1 MNKVAAPLGIKA
13 SQPADL
19 HGPRDIAPR
28 RYKILRR
35 KFVTIMA
42 LVAIVPL
49 ITMAAINY
57 LEFQS
62 ALSREVQSP
71 LRALLH
77 KTRNTIE
84 LYLAERASTVSF
96 IANAYGF
103 EELAD
108 EATLRRIFK
117 VLSSTSEGFV
127 DLGLIGEDGVQVA
140 YTGPYALQSVDYS
153 DEPWFQ
159 LVQVKGIYISDV
171 FMGFRRFPHMVIAV
185 RHLGDDGR
193 FWIVRA
199 TLDTSQFDKIIA
211 AMGLESDSDA
221 FLLNKQ
227 GVLQTNSR
235 YYGGVLREAPFPL
248 PPQSYEINLLDTTD
262 PAGRKIYMAYT
273 YFPDVNFVLMAVKSR
288 VGALQTWS
296 AVKGEFVL
304 IFVVGTIVIFLVAN
318 YLTKGLVQHL
328 KESDER
334 RELAFREVEH
344 NQRLS
349 SIGRLA
355 AGLAHEVNN
364 PLAIINEQA
373 GLLKDLLNRQA
384 AGPEKERYS
393 RLADSILAA
402 VKRCRDITH
411 NMLGF
416 ARRMELAIEPLSIN
430 EVLAETLGFLR
441 KEAESRNVSIILD
454 LDPNLPSIHSDR
466 GQLQQ
471 VFLNILNNAL
481 AAVSDNGR
489 IQVSSKDS
497 HGTVSVSIEDNG
509 CGMPRETLEHIFEPF
524 FTTKKGRGTG
534 LGLSITYGI
543 VKRLGGDIEV
553 RSIPNQGTIF
563 TVILPKQGKLEE
575 RS

>member
-1 MNKVAAPLGIKA
+1 MNKAAAKLGLKA
-13 SQPADL
+13 SPPPDL
-19 HGPRDIAPR
+19 HGTRDIAPR
-28 RYKILRR
+28 RYKVLRR
-35 KFVTIMA
+35 KFVAIMA

-49 ITMAAINY
+49 LTMGVINY
-57 LEFQS
+57 LEFQA

-71 LRALLH
+71 LRALLY
-77 KTRNTIE
+77 KTKNTIE

-96 IANAYGF
+96 IAQAYAF
-103 EELAD
+103 DELAD
-108 EATLRRIFK
+108 ETTLRRIFK

-140 YTGPYALQSVDYS
+140 YTGPYSLQGVNYS

-159 LVQVKGIYISDV
+159 LVQVKGLYISDV

-185 RHLGDDGR
+185 RHLSDDGR

-199 TLDTSQFDKIIA
+199 TLDTSQFNKIIA
-211 AMGLESDSDA
+211 AMGLEPDSDA

-227 GVLQTNSR
+227 GVLQTSSR
-235 YYGGVLREAPFPL
+235 YYGDVLKEVPFAL
-248 PPQSYEINLLDTTD
+248 PPRSYEINLQDTTD
-262 PAGRKIYMAYT
+262 PAGRDVYMAYT
-273 YFPDVNFVLMAVKSR
+273 YLADVNFVLMAVKSR

-296 AVKGEFVL
+296 AVRSEFIL
-304 IFVVGTIVIFLVAN
+304 TFVVGTVLIFLVAN
-318 YLTKGLVQHL
+318 RLTNGLVQRL

-373 GLLKDLLNRQA
+373 GLLKDLLSRQA
-384 AGPEKERYS
+384 EGPEKERYA

-411 NMLGF
+411 RMLGF
-416 ARRMELAIEPLSIN
+416 ARRMELAIEPLNIN
-430 EVLAETLGFLR
+430 EVLTETLGFLR
-441 KEAESRNVSIILD
+441 KEAESRDVAINLD
-454 LDPNLPSIHSDR
+454 LDPNLPAIHSDR

-471 VFLNILNNAL
+471 VFLNIFNNAL

-489 IQVSSKDS
+489 IQVSSRDS
-497 HGTVSVSIEDNG
+497 GPNIMISIEDNG
-509 CGMPRETLEHIFEPF
+509 CGMPKETLEHIFEPF

-543 VKRLGGDIEV
+543 IKRLDGDIDV
-553 RSIPNQGTIF
+553 RSTPGQGTTF

-575 RS
+575 RD

>member
-1 MNKVAAPLGIKA
+1 MNKAAAPLGNKT
-13 SQPADL
+13 SPPPDL
-19 HGPRDIAPR
+19 HGPRDVAPR
-28 RYKILRR
+28 RYKVLRR
-35 KFVTIMA
+35 KFVVIMA

-49 ITMAAINY
+49 IAMGAINY
-57 LEFQS
+57 LEFQA

-71 LRALLH
+71 LRALLY
-77 KTRNTIE
+77 KTKNTIE
-84 LYLAERASTVSF
+84 LYLAERASKVSF
-96 IANAYGF
+96 IAQAYGF
-103 EELAD
+103 EDLAD
-108 EATLRRIFK
+108 DTTLRRIFK

-127 DLGLIGEDGVQVA
+127 DLGLIGDDGVQVS
-140 YTGPYALQSVDYS
+140 YTGPYALQGVDYS
-153 DEPWFQ
+153 DEAWFQ
-159 LVQVKGIYISDV
+159 RVQVKGIYISDV
-171 FMGFRRFPHMVIAV
+171 FMGFRRFPHIVIAV
-185 RHLGDDGR
+185 RRLGDDGR

-221 FLLNKQ
+221 FLLNKK

-235 YYGGVLREAPFPL
+235 YYGDVLKQAPFSL

-262 PAGRKIYMAYT
+262 PAGRDVYMAYT
-273 YFPDVNFVLMAVKSR
+273 YFSDVNFVLMAVKSR

-296 AVKGEFVL
+296 AVRGDFIL
-304 IFVVGTIVIFLVAN
+304 IFVVGTILIFLVAN
-318 YLTKGLVQHL
+318 HLTRGLVQHL

-334 RELAFREVEH
+334 REFAFREVEH

-384 AGPEKERYS
+384 DGPEKERYS

-416 ARRMELAIEPLSIN
+416 ARRMELAIEFLSIN
-430 EVLAETLGFLR
+430 EVLAETLSFLR
-441 KEAESRNVSIILD
+441 KEAESRDIEIILD
-454 LDPNLPSIHSDR
+454 LDPNLPTIPSDR

-481 AAVSDNGR
+481 AAVSDKGR
-489 IQVSSKDS
+489 IQISSKDS
-497 HGTVSVSIEDNG
+497 GQYVLVSIEDNG
-509 CGMPRETLEHIFEPF
+509 CGMPKETLEHIFEPF

-543 VKRLGGDIEV
+543 VKRLGGDIDV
-553 RSIPNQGTIF
+553 RSTPGQGTTF

>member
-1 MNKVAAPLGIKA
+1 MDKAAAPLGIKT
-13 SQPADL
+13 SPPPDL
-19 HGPRDIAPR
+19 HGPRDVAPR
-28 RYKILRR
+28 RYKVLRR
-35 KFVTIMA
+35 KFVVIMA

-49 ITMAAINY
+49 IAMGAINY
-57 LEFQS
+57 LEFQA

-71 LRALLH
+71 LRALLY
-77 KTRNTIE
+77 KTKNTIE
-84 LYLAERASTVSF
+84 LYLAERASKVSF
-96 IANAYGF
+96 IAQAYGF
-103 EELAD
+103 EDLAD
-108 EATLRRIFK
+108 ETTLRRIFK

-127 DLGLIGEDGVQVA
+127 DLGLIGDDGVQVS
-140 YTGPYALQSVDYS
+140 YTGPYALQGVDYS
-153 DEPWFQ
+153 NEAWFQ

-171 FMGFRRFPHMVIAV
+171 FMGFRRFPHIVIAV
-185 RHLGDDGR
+185 RRLGDDGR
-193 FWIVRA
+193 FWIVRT

-221 FLLNKQ
+221 FLLNKK

-235 YYGGVLREAPFPL
+235 YYGDVLKQAPFTL
-248 PPQSYEINLLDTTD
+248 PPQSYEINLVDTTD
-262 PAGRKIYMAYT
+262 PAGRDVYMAYT
-273 YFPDVNFVLMAVKSR
+273 YFSDVNLVLMAVKSR

-296 AVKGEFVL
+296 AVRGDFIL
-304 IFVVGTIVIFLVAN
+304 IFVVGTILIFLVAN
-318 YLTKGLVQHL
+318 RLTKGLVQHL

-334 RELAFREVEH
+334 REFAFREVEH

-384 AGPEKERYS
+384 DGPEKERYS

-416 ARRMELAIEPLSIN
+416 ARRMELAIEFLSIN
-430 EVLAETLGFLR
+430 EVLAETLSFLR
-441 KEAESRNVSIILD
+441 KEAESRDVEIILD
-454 LDPNLPSIHSDR
+454 LDPNLSTIPSDR

-481 AAVSDNGR
+481 AAVSDKGR
-489 IQVSSKDS
+489 IQISSKDS
-497 HGTVSVSIEDNG
+497 GQNVLVSIEDNG
-509 CGMPRETLEHIFEPF
+509 CGMPKETLEHIFEPF

-543 VKRLGGDIEV
+543 VKRLGGDIDV
-553 RSIPNQGTIF
+553 RSTPGQGTTF
-563 TVILPKQGKLEE
+563 TVLLPKQGKLEE

>member
-1 MNKVAAPLGIKA
+1 MNKAAGPLGIKT
-13 SQPADL
+13 SPPPDL
-19 HGPRDIAPR
+19 HSPRDVAPR
-28 RYKILRR
+28 RYKVLRR
-35 KFVTIMA
+35 KFVVIMA

-49 ITMAAINY
+49 IAMGVINY
-57 LEFQS
+57 LEFQA

-71 LRALLH
+71 LRALLY
-77 KTRNTIE
+77 KTKNTIE
-84 LYLAERASTVSF
+84 LYLAERASKVSF
-96 IANAYGF
+96 ITQAYGF
-103 EELAD
+103 EDLAD
-108 EATLRRIFK
+108 DTTLRRIFK

-127 DLGLIGEDGVQVA
+127 DLGLIGDDGVQVS
-140 YTGPYALQSVDYS
+140 YTGPYALHGVDYS
-153 DEPWFQ
+153 DEAWFQ

-171 FMGFRRFPHMVIAV
+171 FMGFRRFPHIVIAV
-185 RHLGDDGR
+185 RRLGDDGR

-221 FLLNKQ
+221 FLLNKR

-235 YYGGVLREAPFPL
+235 YYGDVLEKAPFPL

-262 PAGRKIYMAYT
+262 PAGRDVYMAYT
-273 YFPDVNFVLMAVKSR
+273 YFSDVNLVLMAVKSR

-296 AVKGEFVL
+296 AVRGDFIL
-304 IFVVGTIVIFLVAN
+304 IFVVGTILIFLVAN
-318 YLTKGLVQHL
+318 RLTKSLVQHL

-416 ARRMELAIEPLSIN
+416 ARRMELAIEFLSIN

-441 KEAESRNVSIILD
+441 KEAESRDVEIILD
-454 LDPNLPSIHSDR
+454 LDPNLSAIPSDR

-481 AAVSDNGR
+481 AAVSDKGR
-489 IQVSSKDS
+489 IQISSKDS
-497 HGTVSVSIEDNG
+497 GQNVLVSIEDNG
-509 CGMPRETLEHIFEPF
+509 CGMPKETLEHIFEPF

-543 VKRLGGDIEV
+543 VKRLGGDIDV
-553 RSIPNQGTIF
+553 RSTPGQGTTF

-575 RS
+575 RI